1 MRSSRVALFF
11 LLLVALLVAA
21 RVAAAQDREA
31 GRRIAERWCI
41 NCHRIG
47 PDARGPANDTAPSF
61 PAIAAMAST
70 TAISLNVFLS
80 SPHGRMPDYSLSRAE
95 IRDVSAY
102 ILSLRDGKL

>member
-1 MRSSRVALFF
+1 MRSSRVAVF
-11 LLLVALLVAA
+11 LLLLLALLVAA
-21 RVAAAQDREA
+21 RAAAAQDQDA

-41 NCHRIG
+41 NCHRI
-47 PDARGPANDTAPSF
+47 DAAARGPANDAAPSF

-80 SPHGRMPDYSLSRAE
+80 SPHGRMPDYSLSRSE

-102 ILSLRDGKL
+102 ILRLRDRKL